1 MKIKSLFIFIIF
13 STLLGCGSNSDSP
26 VITTPP
32 AQDTRVL
39 GLDVKSVPSVTYAMA
54 YDQAMALGV
63 REVSVP
69 LDWATLEPTVGAYV
83 DTIPATMDAF
93 YPNYPGDIT
102 MVLRPLDTPGPSMPS
117 DLGTLPFNDS
127 QVITAFENFLD
138 HLHSQLGTLNAS
150 GKIKWIQIGNEIDA
164 TLGSDPTKWAQWQTF
179 FNAAKTK
186 IHALWGNSVVV
197 SSIIQFN
204 ALKDSKTRTQYL
216 NFLPSLDSATLTYY
230 PLNSDFTVRP
240 ITDIA
245 SDFDF
250 LVNTIPGKPII
261 LQECGYPSST
271 VDNSSETQ
279 QADFVSAV
287 FNAWDTHLDRIAL
300 IDFAWQYDVSDA
312 QTSQWVID
320 YGQSGQPYENE
331 FKQYLLTLGLSQ
343 NDGTEKPA
351 LQRLRNELLARA
363 WLR

>member
-1 MKIKSLFIFIIF
+1 MS
-13 STLLGCGSNSDSP
+13 
-26 VITTPP
+26 
-32 AQDTRVL
+32 
-39 GLDVKSVPSVTYAMA
+39 
-54 YDQAMALGV
+54 LGV
-63 REVSVP
+63 REVSVS
-69 LDWATLEPTVGAYV
+69 LDWALLEPSVGTYD
-83 DTIPATMDAF
+83 DTIPAIMDAF
-93 YPNYPGDIT
+93 YPNYAGDISI
-102 MVLRPLDTPGPSMPS
+102 VLRPLDTSGPSMPS
-117 DLGTLPFNDS
+117 DIAGLSFDNT

-150 GKIKWIQIGNEIDA
+150 GKLKWIQVGNEIDA
-164 TLGSDPTKWAQWQTF
+164 TLGSDPAKWAQWQTF

-186 IHALWGNSVVV
+186 IHALWGPNVIV

-204 ALKDSKTRTQYL
+204 ALNDSNTRTQYL

-240 ITDIA
+240 TSDIA

-279 QADFVSAV
+279 QADFISAV
-287 FNAWDTHLDRIAL
+287 FNAWDAHLDRIAL

-312 QTSQWVID
+312 QASQWVID
-320 YGQSGQPYENE
+320 YHQNGQPYENE
-331 FKQYLLTLGLSQ
+331 FKQYLLTLGLSH

-351 LQRLRNELLARA
+351 LQRLRDELLARA
-363 WLR
+363 WAQ

>member
-1 MKIKSLFIFIIF
+1 MKLKYLFILVIF
-13 STLLGCGSNSDSP
+13 SMLAGCGSNSDSP
-26 VITTPP
+26 AIIKPP
-32 AQDTRVL
+32 VQGTRVL
-39 GLDVKSVPSVTYAMA
+39 GLDVKTTATIDYATA
-54 YDQAMALGV
+54 YDQAMTLGV

-69 LDWATLEPTVGAYV
+69 LDWATLEPTVGNYD

-117 DLGTLPFNDS
+117 DLAGLSFDDP
-127 QVITAFENFLD
+127 QVITAFKNFLD

-150 GKIKWIQIGNEIDA
+150 GKIKWIQVGNEIDA
-164 TLGSDPTKWAQWQTF
+164 TLGSDSTKWTQWQTF
-179 FNAAKTK
+179 FDAAKAK

-204 ALKDSKTRTQYL
+204 ALNDSNTRTQYL

-240 ITDIA
+240 TSDIA

-279 QADFVSAV
+279 QADFISAV
-287 FNAWDTHLDRIAL
+287 FNAWDTHLDRIQL

-312 QTSQWVID
+312 QASQWVID

-331 FKQYLLTLGLSQ
+331 FKQYLLTLGLSH

-351 LQRLRNELLARA
+351 LQRLRDELLARA
-363 WLR
+363 WVQ